1 MLVLMVEST
10 ATTRPQFREHN
21 LVHFEIP
28 SSDPAKLTRFYE
40 QLLSWKFNK
49 MPAGAMDY
57 WMISHKDAAKN
68 ETMGGLY
75 KRTMG
80 ETGFINYFSVAN
92 IDKSLTKATSLGAK
106 VIHAKEEIPQM
117 GFFAIVQDADNNTFA
132 LFQSANRT

>member
-1 MLVLMVEST
+1 MVLMVAPT
-10 ATTRPQFREHN
+10 PTTRPQLREHT

-49 MPAGAMDY
+49 MPAGTMDY

-68 ETMGGLY
+68 ETIGGLY

-80 ETGFINYFSVAN
+80 ETGFINYFSVIN
-92 IDKSLTKATSLGAK
+92 IDQSLAKATSLGAK
-106 VIHAKEEIPQM
+106 VVHAKEEIPQM
-117 GFFAIVQDADNNTFA
+117 GFFAILQDPDNNTFA
-132 LFQSANRT
+132 LFQSAGRM